1 MPKILSKIA
10 AHFSKDRSG
19 QKGIL
24 DINVS
29 DRAAPLNI
37 MTASSLQQTLK
48 RVLCQQPLTFLDP
61 VFYTS
66 PDLLELEQQNIFSKT
81 WLYAGHTSTLGEQ
94 EAVTVIEVAG
104 RSLLIMRSEAGNITA
119 FHNACS
125 HRGSALRDSTQPT
138 AARCLVCPYH
148 GWTFNTKGELKGLP
162 EQERFAG
169 GVDLSKH
176 SLKPVRL
183 ETWGPLMFVSL
194 NQDAP
199 PLSEFLGEAIAMM
212 AGFPM
217 DSLTLLFSGDYALD
231 CNWKT
236 FHDNGLCDYHVNIA
250 HQKTLKDIQGKIKD
264 YEYVFGDYINAL
276 VTPTTKSWRAG
287 NELWE
292 ALDEPFRS
300 RFVTFGIFPN
310 LHVYALPDGTLYV
323 ERIDAISTD
332 SCRMHG
338 EVYGLPHHH
347 KSVGAIKQWYE
358 ELFAE
363 DKTLV
368 EAVQKGYVSIRRDA
382 ANAGFTPG
390 PINYLESR
398 VVHQQQLIRK
408 FLLSGL
414 PQEMA
419 TPIGSTYS
427 DAFQQSKAFKAFD
440 KFNRRPTLSL

>member
-1 MPKILSKIA
+1 MQKILSKIA
-10 AHFSKDRSG
+10 AHFSQDRSG

-24 DINVS
+24 GTNIS

-48 RVLCQQPLTFLDP
+48 RVLCEQPLTFLDP
-61 VFYTS
+61 VFYTN
-66 PDLLELEQQNIFSKT
+66 PDLIELEQQNIFSKT
-81 WLYAGHTSTLGEQ
+81 WLYAGHTATLGEPGS
-94 EAVTVIEVAG
+94 VITAEVAG
-104 RSLLIMRSEAGNITA
+104 RSLLIMRSEEGDIAA

-125 HRGSALRDSTQPT
+125 HRGSALRNSDQPT
-138 AARCLVCPYH
+138 ATKCLVCPYH

-162 EQERFAG
+162 EKEHFAS
-169 GVDLSKH
+169 GVDFSKH
-176 SLKPVRL
+176 SLKSVRL

-194 NQDAP
+194 NQSAP
-199 PLSEFLGEAIAMM
+199 PLSEFLGEAIALM

-217 DSLTLLFSGDYALD
+217 DSLTLLFSGDYELK

-276 VTPTTKSWRAG
+276 VTPTTASWRAD
-287 NELWE
+287 NKLWD
-292 ALDEPFRS
+292 ALDDPFRS

-323 ERIDAISTD
+323 ERIDAISTH

-338 EVYGLPHHH
+338 EVYGLPHHL
-347 KSVGAIKQWYE
+347 KSVDTIKQWYD

-363 DKTLV
+363 DKVLA
-368 EAVQKGYVSIRRDA
+368 EAVQKGYVSIRRESA
-382 ANAGFTPG
+382 SASFTPG

-398 VVHQQQLIRK
+398 VIHQQQLIRR

-427 DAFQQSKAFKAFD
+427 DIFQRSKAFGQFV
-440 KFNRRPTLSL
+440 RRPSLSP